1 MILTLLIKVTV
12 KQRNVLFSLK
22 DKEALGFVPRRLHSP
37 SSGVPSISKP
47 AAQLLPASNPASE
60 VSVATSAAS
69 NKPTA
74 INIKA
79 PMSKVEDEEPEEG
92 EMADPSTPHKIQQ
105 ACSSHV
111 SMPSYFKPDEAHD
124 NESLSG
130 SMAKGIPA
138 NPTAAPA
145 KRVLSATAPNANV
158 MEQLKIFTIM

>member
-1 MILTLLIKVTV
+1 
-12 KQRNVLFSLK
+12 
-22 DKEALGFVPRRLHSP
+22 
-37 SSGVPSISKP
+37 
-47 AAQLLPASNPASE
+47 
-60 VSVATSAAS
+60 
-69 NKPTA
+69 
-74 INIKA
+74 
-79 PMSKVEDEEPEEG
+79 
-92 EMADPSTPHKIQQ
+92 MADPSTSHKIQQ

-130 SMAKGIPA
+130 SMAKGISA